1 MRLNRGEI
9 EKILWDN
16 GQEDW
21 REVVFGPT
29 PVRKIEEDRDGPKKG
44 VDRGKKEEGKTGA
57 D

>member
-9 EKILWDN
+9 ERILWDN

-21 REVVFGPT
+21 RDVVFGLT
-29 PVRKIEEDRDGPKKG
+29 PVQKIEEGRDGPETG
-44 VDRGKKEEGKTGA
+44 VDRSEKEEGKTGA